1 MVLHCSSDDNANW
14 NKYTQLQLVIEMSEK
29 SLNETGNQQL
39 ERRPSLQE
47 VDDLASELCDLF
59 KNNEYF
65 RWYCKIIYTLGIDR
79 VLILKSRVS
88 DAKLPGRL
96 FTKYVKQDLAKLE
109 AQRKLRVAYA
119 KAKKPPTN

>member
-1 MVLHCSSDDNANW
+1 VVLLLSSVAGANW
-14 NKYTQLQLVIEMSEK
+14 DKYTQLQLVMEMSNK

-59 KNNEYF
+59 KNDKYF
-65 RWYCKIIYTLGIDR
+65 RWYCKIIYALGIDR
-79 VLILKSRVS
+79 VVILKSRVS

-119 KAKKPPTN
+119 KAKKPPVN